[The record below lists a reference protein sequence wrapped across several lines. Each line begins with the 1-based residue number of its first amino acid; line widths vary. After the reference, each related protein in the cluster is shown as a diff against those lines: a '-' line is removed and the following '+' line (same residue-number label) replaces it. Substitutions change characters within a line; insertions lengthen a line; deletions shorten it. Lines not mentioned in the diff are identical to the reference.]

1 MFSWGFGHPND
12 GSTWR
17 GWGIGFISLTYALS
31 IDSQFRTSGWV
42 YVSEEMFCQLCYFN
56 LLTSI
61 TIDCWSDKVS
71 SFCIFWKLSPLP
83 GASSPNCPPRPCS
96 PEDLATPRTVVLDVG
111 GELGLSVSHILSID
125 AQFRTSRWV
134 SVSEGFVIS
143 IYSQAL
149 LQIDDQ
155 TRWVYFAFFLIYSGS
170 CFCCLEL
177 LHPIAYLGQVLLRI
191 WPPQWQ

>member
-1 MFSWGFGHPND
+1 MSPLPGAPPPNCLPRPCSPED
-12 GSTWR
+12 LVTPMTVVPDVGGELGSSVSH
-17 GWGIGFISLTYALS
+17 ILS

-61 TIDCWSDKVS
+61 TIDCWSDKVN

-149 LQIDDQ
+149 LQIVDQ
-155 TRWVYFAFFLIYSGS
+155 TRWVYCAFSWSI
-170 CFCCLEL
+170 LECVSV
-177 LHPIAYLGQVLLRI
+177 A
-191 WPPQWQ
+191 